1 MDKLSTF
8 SADAVNLNGL
18 ITHNELPSVNHV
30 HELILN
36 RLENVD
42 ASLSEAAFFHFKT
55 PGKMLRAKMAIQ
67 SASLAEIDIS
77 ISLLWAGAVEVLHNA
92 SLIHDDICDEDSMRR
107 GKKSLWKEFG
117 IPAALCTGDYLIAE
131 SFSKL
136 TEIEKGWHQNI
147 LLKLLSCSVKE
158 IIFGQSLDVSMDHL
172 SLNREQYRKIA
183 IEKTAPFI
191 ALPIMGMFHCKEL
204 TEDEC
209 LAVKEI
215 SNELGFAYQYLNDV
229 ENIIGAEQ
237 EAASDF
243 FKGHPNF
250 MVIRILE
257 KLSINEKKTIINKPE
272 KLHDFITRSNF
283 IESKDEIVCIL
294 KNAMK
299 NTHRLPKIIQPVI
312 QSLKDEIIKRL
323 SLI

>member
-1 MDKLSTF
+1 MPPEADEFLHVVKKEFAKSFDVREPFISKWLKHHNDSRGKWVRARLALVSGGLLGLSSQTYIKW
-8 SADAVNLNGL
+8 AV
-18 ITHNELPSVNHV
+18 VC
-30 HELILN
+30 ELI
-36 RLENVD
+36 
-42 ASLSEAAFFHFKT
+42 H
-55 PGKMLRAKMAIQ
+55 
-67 SASLAEIDIS
+67 SASL
-77 ISLLWAGAVEVLHNA
+77 L
-92 SLIHDDICDEDSMRR
+92 HDDVCDEDPMRR

-117 IPAALCTGDYLIAE
+117 ISAAICTGDYLIAE
-131 SFSKL
+131 SFNKL

-158 IIFGQSLDVSMDHL
+158 IIFGQSLDVSADHL

-209 LAVKEI
+209 LALKEI

-229 ENIIGAEQ
+229 ENIIGTEQ

-257 KLSINEKKTIINKPE
+257 KLSINEKKNIINKPE

>member
-1 MDKLSTF
+1 MPPEADEFLHVVKKEFAKSFDVREPFISKWLKHHNDSRGKWVRARLALVSGGLLGLSSQTYIKW
-8 SADAVNLNGL
+8 AV
-18 ITHNELPSVNHV
+18 VC
-30 HELILN
+30 ELI
-36 RLENVD
+36 
-42 ASLSEAAFFHFKT
+42 H
-55 PGKMLRAKMAIQ
+55 
-67 SASLAEIDIS
+67 SASL
-77 ISLLWAGAVEVLHNA
+77 L
-92 SLIHDDICDEDSMRR
+92 HDDVCDEDPMRR

-117 IPAALCTGDYLIAE
+117 ISAAICTGDYLIAE
-131 SFSKL
+131 SFNKL

-158 IIFGQSLDVSMDHL
+158 IIFGQSLDVSADHL

-209 LAVKEI
+209 LALKEI

-229 ENIIGAEQ
+229 ENIIGTEQ

-257 KLSINEKKTIINKPE
+257 KLSIKEKKNIINKPE

-294 KNAMK
+294 NNAMK

>member
-1 MDKLSTF
+1 MEYFMPPEADEFLHVVKKEFAKSFDVKEPFISKWLKHHNDSKGKWMRARLALVSGGLLGLSSQTYIKW
-8 SADAVNLNGL
+8 AV
-18 ITHNELPSVNHV
+18 VC
-30 HELILN
+30 ELI
-36 RLENVD
+36 
-42 ASLSEAAFFHFKT
+42 H
-55 PGKMLRAKMAIQ
+55 
-67 SASLAEIDIS
+67 SASL
-77 ISLLWAGAVEVLHNA
+77 L
-92 SLIHDDICDEDSMRR
+92 HDDICDEDSMRR

-117 IPAALCTGDYLIAE
+117 IPAAICTGDYLIAE

>member
-1 MDKLSTF
+1 MPPEADEFLHVVKREFAKSFDVKEPFISKWLKHHNDSKGKWMRARLALVSGGLLGLSSQTYIKW
-8 SADAVNLNGL
+8 AV
-18 ITHNELPSVNHV
+18 VC
-30 HELILN
+30 ELI
-36 RLENVD
+36 
-42 ASLSEAAFFHFKT
+42 H
-55 PGKMLRAKMAIQ
+55 
-67 SASLAEIDIS
+67 SASL
-77 ISLLWAGAVEVLHNA
+77 L
-92 SLIHDDICDEDSMRR
+92 HDDICDEDSMRR

-117 IPAALCTGDYLIAE
+117 RPAALCTGDYLIAE

-158 IIFGQSLDVSMDHL
+158 IIFGQSLDVSVDHL

-204 TEDEC
+204 TADEC

-250 MVIRILE
+250 MVIRIIE
-257 KLSINEKKTIINKPE
+257 KLSINEKKNIINKPE

-283 IESKDEIVCIL
+283 IESKDERVYIL

>member
-1 MDKLSTF
+1 MPPEADEFLHVVKKEFAKSFDVKEPFISKWLKHHNDSKGKWMRARLALVSGGLLGLSSQTYIKW
-8 SADAVNLNGL
+8 AV
-18 ITHNELPSVNHV
+18 VC
-30 HELILN
+30 ELI
-36 RLENVD
+36 
-42 ASLSEAAFFHFKT
+42 H
-55 PGKMLRAKMAIQ
+55 
-67 SASLAEIDIS
+67 SASL
-77 ISLLWAGAVEVLHNA
+77 L
-92 SLIHDDICDEDSMRR
+92 HDDICDEDSMRR

-117 IPAALCTGDYLIAE
+117 IPAAICTGDYLIAE

-158 IIFGQSLDVSMDHL
+158 IIFGQSLDVSVDHL

>member
-1 MDKLSTF
+1 MPPEADEFLHVVKKEFAKSFDVKEPFISKWLKHHNDSKGKWMRARLALVSGGLLGLSSQTYIKW
-8 SADAVNLNGL
+8 AV
-18 ITHNELPSVNHV
+18 VC
-30 HELILN
+30 ELI
-36 RLENVD
+36 
-42 ASLSEAAFFHFKT
+42 H
-55 PGKMLRAKMAIQ
+55 
-67 SASLAEIDIS
+67 SASL
-77 ISLLWAGAVEVLHNA
+77 L
-92 SLIHDDICDEDSMRR
+92 HDDICDEDSMRR

-117 IPAALCTGDYLIAE
+117 ISAAICTGDYLIAE
-131 SFSKL
+131 SFNKL

>member
-1 MDKLSTF
+1 MPPEADEFLHIVKKEFAKSFDVNEPFISKWLKHHNDSRGKWMRARLALVSGGLLGLSSQTYIKW
-8 SADAVNLNGL
+8 AV
-18 ITHNELPSVNHV
+18 VC
-30 HELILN
+30 ELI
-36 RLENVD
+36 
-42 ASLSEAAFFHFKT
+42 H
-55 PGKMLRAKMAIQ
+55 
-67 SASLAEIDIS
+67 SASL
-77 ISLLWAGAVEVLHNA
+77 L
-92 SLIHDDICDEDSMRR
+92 HDDICDEDSMRR

>member
-1 MDKLSTF
+1 MPPEADEFLHVVKREFAKSFDVKEPFISKWLKHHNDSKGKWMRARLALVSGGLLGLSSQTYIKW
-8 SADAVNLNGL
+8 AV
-18 ITHNELPSVNHV
+18 VC
-30 HELILN
+30 ELI
-36 RLENVD
+36 
-42 ASLSEAAFFHFKT
+42 H
-55 PGKMLRAKMAIQ
+55 
-67 SASLAEIDIS
+67 SASL
-77 ISLLWAGAVEVLHNA
+77 L
-92 SLIHDDICDEDSMRR
+92 HDDICDEDSMRR

-158 IIFGQSLDVSMDHL
+158 IIFGQSLDVSVDHL
-172 SLNREQYRKIA
+172 SLNREQYRQIA

-209 LAVKEI
+209 LALKEI

>member
-1 MDKLSTF
+1 MPPEADEFLHVVKKEFAKSFDVKEPFISKWLKHHNDSKGKWMRARLALVSGGLLGLSSQTYIKW
-8 SADAVNLNGL
+8 AV
-18 ITHNELPSVNHV
+18 VC
-30 HELILN
+30 ELI
-36 RLENVD
+36 
-42 ASLSEAAFFHFKT
+42 H
-55 PGKMLRAKMAIQ
+55 
-67 SASLAEIDIS
+67 SASL
-77 ISLLWAGAVEVLHNA
+77 L
-92 SLIHDDICDEDSMRR
+92 HDDICDEDSMRR

-158 IIFGQSLDVSMDHL
+158 IIFGQSLDVSVDHL

>member
-1 MDKLSTF
+1 MPPEADEFLHVVKKEFAKSFDVNEPFISKWLKHHNDSRGNWMRARLALVSGGLLGLSSQTYIKW
-8 SADAVNLNGL
+8 AV
-18 ITHNELPSVNHV
+18 VC
-30 HELILN
+30 ELI
-36 RLENVD
+36 
-42 ASLSEAAFFHFKT
+42 H
-55 PGKMLRAKMAIQ
+55 
-67 SASLAEIDIS
+67 SASL
-77 ISLLWAGAVEVLHNA
+77 L
-92 SLIHDDICDEDSMRR
+92 HDDICDEDSMRR

>member
-1 MDKLSTF
+1 MPPEADEFLHVVKKEFAKSFDVKEPFISKWLKHHNDSKGKWMRARLALVSGGLLGLSSQTYIKW
-8 SADAVNLNGL
+8 AV
-18 ITHNELPSVNHV
+18 VC
-30 HELILN
+30 ELI
-36 RLENVD
+36 
-42 ASLSEAAFFHFKT
+42 H
-55 PGKMLRAKMAIQ
+55 
-67 SASLAEIDIS
+67 SASL
-77 ISLLWAGAVEVLHNA
+77 L
-92 SLIHDDICDEDSMRR
+92 HDDICDEDSMRR

-117 IPAALCTGDYLIAE
+117 IPAAICTGDYLIAE

-209 LAVKEI
+209 LALKEI

>member
-1 MDKLSTF
+1 MKYFMPPEADEFLHVVKKEFAKSFDVREPFISKWLKHHNDSRGKWVRARLALVSGALLGLSSQTYIKW
-8 SADAVNLNGL
+8 AV
-18 ITHNELPSVNHV
+18 VC
-30 HELILN
+30 ELI
-36 RLENVD
+36 
-42 ASLSEAAFFHFKT
+42 H
-55 PGKMLRAKMAIQ
+55 
-67 SASLAEIDIS
+67 SASL
-77 ISLLWAGAVEVLHNA
+77 L
-92 SLIHDDICDEDSMRR
+92 HDDVCDEDPMRR

-117 IPAALCTGDYLIAE
+117 ISAAICTGDYLIAE
-131 SFSKL
+131 SFNKL

-158 IIFGQSLDVSMDHL
+158 IIFGQSLDVSADHL

-209 LAVKEI
+209 LALKEI

-229 ENIIGAEQ
+229 ENIIGTEQ

-257 KLSINEKKTIINKPE
+257 KLSIKEKKNIINKPE

-294 KNAMK
+294 NNAMK

>member
-1 MDKLSTF
+1 MPPEADEFLHVVKKEFAKSFDVKEPFISKWLKHHNDSKGKWMRARLALVSGGLLGLSSQTYIKW
-8 SADAVNLNGL
+8 AV
-18 ITHNELPSVNHV
+18 VC
-30 HELILN
+30 ELI
-36 RLENVD
+36 
-42 ASLSEAAFFHFKT
+42 H
-55 PGKMLRAKMAIQ
+55 
-67 SASLAEIDIS
+67 SASL
-77 ISLLWAGAVEVLHNA
+77 L
-92 SLIHDDICDEDSMRR
+92 HDDICDEDSMRR

-257 KLSINEKKTIINKPE
+257 KLSINEKKNIINKPE

>member
-1 MDKLSTF
+1 MKYFMPPEADEFLHVVKKEFAKSFDVREPFISKWLKHHNDSRGKWVRARLALVSGGLLGLSSQTYIKW
-8 SADAVNLNGL
+8 AV
-18 ITHNELPSVNHV
+18 VC
-30 HELILN
+30 ELI
-36 RLENVD
+36 
-42 ASLSEAAFFHFKT
+42 H
-55 PGKMLRAKMAIQ
+55 
-67 SASLAEIDIS
+67 SASL
-77 ISLLWAGAVEVLHNA
+77 L
-92 SLIHDDICDEDSMRR
+92 HDDVCDEDPMRR

-117 IPAALCTGDYLIAE
+117 ISAAICTGDYLIAE
-131 SFSKL
+131 SFNKL

-158 IIFGQSLDVSMDHL
+158 IIFGQSLDVSADHL

-209 LAVKEI
+209 LALKEI

-229 ENIIGAEQ
+229 ENIIGTEQ

-257 KLSINEKKTIINKPE
+257 KLSIKEKKNIINKPE

-294 KNAMK
+294 NKAMK

>member
-1 MDKLSTF
+1 MPPEADEFLHVVKKEFAKSFDVKEPFISKWLKHHNDSKGKWMRARLALVSGGLLGLSSQTYIKW
-8 SADAVNLNGL
+8 AV
-18 ITHNELPSVNHV
+18 VC
-30 HELILN
+30 ELI
-36 RLENVD
+36 
-42 ASLSEAAFFHFKT
+42 H
-55 PGKMLRAKMAIQ
+55 
-67 SASLAEIDIS
+67 SASL
-77 ISLLWAGAVEVLHNA
+77 L
-92 SLIHDDICDEDSMRR
+92 HDDICDEDSMRR

-294 KNAMK
+294 KNAVK

>member
-1 MDKLSTF
+1 MEYFMPPEADEFLHVVKKEFAKSFDVKEPFISKWLKHHNDSKGKWMRARLALVSGGLLGLSSQTYIKW
-8 SADAVNLNGL
+8 AV
-18 ITHNELPSVNHV
+18 VC
-30 HELILN
+30 ELI
-36 RLENVD
+36 
-42 ASLSEAAFFHFKT
+42 H
-55 PGKMLRAKMAIQ
+55 
-67 SASLAEIDIS
+67 SASL
-77 ISLLWAGAVEVLHNA
+77 L
-92 SLIHDDICDEDSMRR
+92 HDDICDEDSMRR

>member
-1 MDKLSTF
+1 MPPEADEFLHVVKKEFAKSFDVKEPFISKWLKHHNDSKGKWMRARLALVSGGLLGLSSQTYIKW
-8 SADAVNLNGL
+8 AV
-18 ITHNELPSVNHV
+18 VC
-30 HELILN
+30 ELI
-36 RLENVD
+36 
-42 ASLSEAAFFHFKT
+42 H
-55 PGKMLRAKMAIQ
+55 
-67 SASLAEIDIS
+67 SASL
-77 ISLLWAGAVEVLHNA
+77 L
-92 SLIHDDICDEDSMRR
+92 HDDICDEDSMRR
-107 GKKSLWKEFG
+107 GTKSLWKEFG

>member
-1 MDKLSTF
+1 MPPEADEFLHVVKKEFAKSFDVKEPFISKWLKHHNDSKGKWMRARLALVSGGLLGLSSQTYIKW
-8 SADAVNLNGL
+8 AV
-18 ITHNELPSVNHV
+18 VC
-30 HELILN
+30 ELI
-36 RLENVD
+36 
-42 ASLSEAAFFHFKT
+42 H
-55 PGKMLRAKMAIQ
+55 
-67 SASLAEIDIS
+67 SASL
-77 ISLLWAGAVEVLHNA
+77 L
-92 SLIHDDICDEDSMRR
+92 HDDICDEDSMRR

-117 IPAALCTGDYLIAE
+117 IPAAICTGDYLIAE

-312 QSLKDEIIKRL
+312 QSLKEEIIKRL

>member
-1 MDKLSTF
+1 MPPEADEFLHVVKKEFAKSFDVKEPFISKWLKHHNDSKGKWMRARLALVSGGLLGLSSQTYIKW
-8 SADAVNLNGL
+8 AV
-18 ITHNELPSVNHV
+18 VC
-30 HELILN
+30 ELI
-36 RLENVD
+36 
-42 ASLSEAAFFHFKT
+42 H
-55 PGKMLRAKMAIQ
+55 
-67 SASLAEIDIS
+67 SASL
-77 ISLLWAGAVEVLHNA
+77 L
-92 SLIHDDICDEDSMRR
+92 HDDICDEDSMRR

-117 IPAALCTGDYLIAE
+117 ISAAICTGDYLIAE

>member
-1 MDKLSTF
+1 MPPEADEFLHVVKKEFAKSFDVKEPFISKWLKHHNDSKGKWMRARLALVSGGLLGLSSQTYIKW
-8 SADAVNLNGL
+8 AV
-18 ITHNELPSVNHV
+18 VC
-30 HELILN
+30 ELI
-36 RLENVD
+36 
-42 ASLSEAAFFHFKT
+42 H
-55 PGKMLRAKMAIQ
+55 
-67 SASLAEIDIS
+67 SASL
-77 ISLLWAGAVEVLHNA
+77 L
-92 SLIHDDICDEDSMRR
+92 HDDICDEDSMRR

-147 LLKLLSCSVKE
+147 LLKLLSSSVKE

>member
-1 MDKLSTF
+1 MPPEADEFLHIVKKEFAKSFDVKEPFISKWLKHHNDSRGKWMRARLALVSGGLLGLSSQTYIKW
-8 SADAVNLNGL
+8 AV
-18 ITHNELPSVNHV
+18 VC
-30 HELILN
+30 ELI
-36 RLENVD
+36 
-42 ASLSEAAFFHFKT
+42 H
-55 PGKMLRAKMAIQ
+55 
-67 SASLAEIDIS
+67 SASL
-77 ISLLWAGAVEVLHNA
+77 L
-92 SLIHDDICDEDSMRR
+92 HDDICDEDSMRR

>member
-1 MDKLSTF
+1 VSGGLLGLSSQTYIKW
-8 SADAVNLNGL
+8 AV
-18 ITHNELPSVNHV
+18 VC
-30 HELILN
+30 ELI
-36 RLENVD
+36 
-42 ASLSEAAFFHFKT
+42 H
-55 PGKMLRAKMAIQ
+55 
-67 SASLAEIDIS
+67 SASL
-77 ISLLWAGAVEVLHNA
+77 L
-92 SLIHDDICDEDSMRR
+92 HDDICDEDSMRR

>member
-1 MDKLSTF
+1 MEYFMPPEADEFLHVVKKEFAKSFDVKEPFISKWLKHHNDSKGKWMRARLALVSGGLLGLSSQTYIKW
-8 SADAVNLNGL
+8 AV
-18 ITHNELPSVNHV
+18 VC
-30 HELILN
+30 ELI
-36 RLENVD
+36 
-42 ASLSEAAFFHFKT
+42 H
-55 PGKMLRAKMAIQ
+55 
-67 SASLAEIDIS
+67 SASL
-77 ISLLWAGAVEVLHNA
+77 L
-92 SLIHDDICDEDSMRR
+92 HDDICDEDSMRR

-257 KLSINEKKTIINKPE
+257 KLSINEKKNIINKPE

>member
-1 MDKLSTF
+1 MPPEADEFLHIVKKEFAKSFDVKEPFISKWLKHHNDSKGKWMRARLALVSGGLLGLSSQTYIKW
-8 SADAVNLNGL
+8 AV
-18 ITHNELPSVNHV
+18 VC
-30 HELILN
+30 ELI
-36 RLENVD
+36 
-42 ASLSEAAFFHFKT
+42 H
-55 PGKMLRAKMAIQ
+55 
-67 SASLAEIDIS
+67 SASL
-77 ISLLWAGAVEVLHNA
+77 L
-92 SLIHDDICDEDSMRR
+92 HDDICDEDSMRR

>member
-1 MDKLSTF
+1 MPPEADEFLHVVKREFAKSFDVKEPFISKWLKHHNDSKGKWMRARLALVSGGLLGLSSQTYIKW
-8 SADAVNLNGL
+8 AV
-18 ITHNELPSVNHV
+18 VC
-30 HELILN
+30 ELI
-36 RLENVD
+36 
-42 ASLSEAAFFHFKT
+42 H
-55 PGKMLRAKMAIQ
+55 
-67 SASLAEIDIS
+67 SASL
-77 ISLLWAGAVEVLHNA
+77 L
-92 SLIHDDICDEDSMRR
+92 HDDICDEDSMRR

-131 SFSKL
+131 SFNKL

-158 IIFGQSLDVSMDHL
+158 IIFGQSLDVSVDHL
-172 SLNREQYRKIA
+172 SLNREQYRQIA

-204 TEDEC
+204 TADEC

-250 MVIRILE
+250 MVIRIIE
-257 KLSINEKKTIINKPE
+257 KLSINEKKNIINKPE

>member
-1 MDKLSTF
+1 MPPEADEFLHVVKKEFAKSFDVREPFISKWLKHHNDSRGKWVRARLALVSGGLLGLSSQTYIKW
-8 SADAVNLNGL
+8 AV
-18 ITHNELPSVNHV
+18 VC
-30 HELILN
+30 ELI
-36 RLENVD
+36 
-42 ASLSEAAFFHFKT
+42 H
-55 PGKMLRAKMAIQ
+55 
-67 SASLAEIDIS
+67 SASL
-77 ISLLWAGAVEVLHNA
+77 L
-92 SLIHDDICDEDSMRR
+92 HDDVCDEDPMRR

-117 IPAALCTGDYLIAE
+117 ISAAICTGDYLIAE
-131 SFSKL
+131 SFNKL

-158 IIFGQSLDVSMDHL
+158 IIFGQSLDVSADHL

-209 LAVKEI
+209 LALKEI

-229 ENIIGAEQ
+229 ENIIGTEQ

-257 KLSINEKKTIINKPE
+257 KLSIKEKKNIINKPE

-294 KNAMK
+294 NKAMK